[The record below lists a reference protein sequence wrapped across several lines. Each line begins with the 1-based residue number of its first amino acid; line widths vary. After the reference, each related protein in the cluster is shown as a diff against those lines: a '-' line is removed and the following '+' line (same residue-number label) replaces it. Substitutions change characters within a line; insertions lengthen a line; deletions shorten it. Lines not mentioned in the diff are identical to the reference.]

1 MRAMKYLALVA
12 VFSGLTLVGCHGAG
26 DPGPGVDGKTM
37 VQQMNKEEYI
47 DFIKRS
53 PMPQSEKDKIIAK
66 AEAGDYPGAKK

>member
-1 MRAMKYLALVA
+1 
-12 VFSGLTLVGCHGAG
+12 
-26 DPGPGVDGKTM
+26 M

-66 AEAGDYPGAKK
+66 AEAGDYPGAKR